1 MKYITNINTLSVLL
15 DRLIVENIKLYF
27 FTKDNLSENVLHQN
41 DIINEIKNKISE
53 ILIKTYESK
62 QYDYIE
68 EKRTYKYNAI
78 IETVEELIKSN
89 ITTGQADKQNLTEAL
104 SDNPSIDKFK
114 LNHNYKK
121 IPYLPIFSF
130 MICSAK
136 TSGRINSTSKLFCFF
151 LLPFCASIFFCY
163 SWLP

>member
-27 FTKDNLSENVLHQN
+27 FTKDNLSENVIHQSE
-41 DIINEIKNKISE
+41 IINEIKNKISE
-53 ILIKTYESK
+53 ILVKTYESK

-104 SDNPSIDKFK
+104 SDNPSVDKFK
-114 LNHNYKK
+114 LNHKILRKANETRALCKNEIDRQYK
-121 IPYLPIFSF
+121 
-130 MICSAK
+130 
-136 TSGRINSTSKLFCFF
+136 RIIENEKND
-151 LLPFCASIFFCY
+151 
-163 SWLP
+163 

>member
-27 FTKDNLSENVLHQN
+27 FTKDNLSENVIHQN
-41 DIINEIKNKISE
+41 EIINEIKNKISE

-62 QYDYIE
+62 HYDYIE

-104 SDNPSIDKFK
+104 SENPSVDKFK
-114 LNHNYKK
+114 LNHKILRKANETRALCKNKIDKQYKQIIENEK
-121 IPYLPIFSF
+121 
-130 MICSAK
+130 
-136 TSGRINSTSKLFCFF
+136 ND
-151 LLPFCASIFFCY
+151 
-163 SWLP
+163 